1 MSTASSGAGHGG
13 LVPRRAFRHPVA
25 VPIDLTVLR
34 SGVPDCIP
42 GRSLNLSE
50 NGLAAV
56 VAGELRPGDSVG
68 IEMRLP
74 HAALPLTAK
83 AVVRHQARLRC
94 GMEFV
99 GLSHEQQALIRQWN
113 QTAGET
119 LAAESLSALTS
130 ETIAGANKNL
140 PVPRSQRVLSPR
152 LLWGAL
158 AAFVIVG
165 ALGWWQWYGVWS
177 ELESHLPTKVTP
189 GEEVV
194 AQVPSAEM
202 EHLLTHKVDPVYPE
216 AAKQTKAQGM
226 VVLDAVIGPD
236 GTVRN
241 LRPVSGPDVLEPAAL
256 DAVRWW
262 RFEPYRM
269 NGKPVE
275 VETTVAVE
283 FQPE

>member
-1 MSTASSGAGHGG
+1 
-13 LVPRRAFRHPVA
+13 

-50 NGLAAV
+50 GGLAAV

-74 HAALPLTAK
+74 HAPLPLMAK

-94 GMEFV
+94 GLEFV
-99 GLSHEQQALIRQWN
+99 GLSQEQQALIRQWN
-113 QTAGET
+113 QTEGEAPMQKTSPPSTESIVVTNTPLHPRPMSPKLLWWT
-119 LAAESLSALTS
+119 LAVFVV
-130 ETIAGANKNL
+130 IGA
-140 PVPRSQRVLSPR
+140 V
-152 LLWGAL
+152 
-158 AAFVIVG
+158 
-165 ALGWWQWYGVWS
+165 GWWQWYGVWS
-177 ELESHLPTKVTP
+177 ELESHLPAKVMS
-189 GEEVV
+189 GEQVV
-194 AQVPSAEM
+194 AQVPPAEM

-216 AAKQTKAQGM
+216 AAKETKAQGM

-241 LRPVSGPDVLEPAAL
+241 LKPVSGPDVLEPAAL
-256 DAVRWW
+256 EAVRWW
-262 RFEPYRM
+262 RFEPYRV

>member
-1 MSTASSGAGHGG
+1 MSAASPGRGD
-13 LVPRRAFRHPVA
+13 LIPRRALRHPVA
-25 VPIDLTVLR
+25 VPVDLTVLR

-42 GRSLNLSE
+42 GRSVNVSE
-50 NGLAAV
+50 GGLAAV

-68 IEMRLP
+68 VEMRLP
-74 HAALPLTAK
+74 HANFPLTAK

-94 GMEFV
+94 GLEFV
-99 GLSHEQQALIRQWN
+99 GLSAEQQALIRHWN
-113 QTAGET
+113 QAEREARTE
-119 LAAESLSALTS
+119 LAERASLPLDSTFS
-130 ETIAGANKNL
+130 ETRK
-140 PVPRSQRVLSPR
+140 PVNRVRRGISPR
-152 LLWGAL
+152 LLWAAL
-158 AAFVIVG
+158 AVFVMVG
-165 ALGWWQWYGVWS
+165 ALGWWQWYRVWS
-177 ELESHLPTKVTP
+177 ELESRLPSQAAS

-194 AQVPSAEM
+194 AQVPAGEM

-216 AAKQTKAQGM
+216 AAKETKAQGM
-226 VVLDAVIGPD
+226 VVLDAVIGAD

-262 RFEPYRM
+262 RFEPYRV

-283 FQPE
+283 FQPEE

>member
-1 MSTASSGAGHGG
+1 MSAAFPGPTGG
-13 LVPRRAFRHPVA
+13 DLIPRRATRHRLA
-25 VPIDLTVLR
+25 VPVDLTVLR

-42 GRSLNLSE
+42 GRSLNVGE
-50 NGLAAV
+50 GGLAAI

-68 IEMRLP
+68 VEMRLP
-74 HAALPLTAK
+74 HANLPLTAK

-94 GMEFV
+94 GLEFV
-99 GLSHEQQALIRQWN
+99 GLSTEQQASIRQWA
-113 QTAGET
+113 QGEEEIK
-119 LAAESLSALTS
+119 AERTPAPASPMARG
-130 ETIAGANKNL
+130 E
-140 PVPRSQRVLSPR
+140 RVVHRPMRRGISR
-152 LLWGAL
+152 RILWAAL
-158 AAFVIVG
+158 AFFVTVG
-165 ALGWWQWYGVWS
+165 AVGWWQWYHVWS
-177 ELESHLPTKVTP
+177 ELESHLPVKRAAS

-194 AQVPSAEM
+194 ARVPPAEM

-216 AAKQTKAQGM
+216 AAKETKAKGL

-236 GTVRN
+236 GTVRD

-262 RFEPYRM
+262 RFEPYRV

>member
-1 MSTASSGAGHGG
+1 MASPSPAHAD
-13 LVPRRAFRHPVA
+13 LIPRRATRHPVA
-25 VPIDLTVLR
+25 VPVDLTVLR

-42 GRSLNLSE
+42 GRALNVGE
-50 NGLAAV
+50 GGLAAI

-68 IEMRLP
+68 VEMRLP
-74 HAALPLTAK
+74 HANLPLSAK

-94 GMEFV
+94 GLEFV
-99 GLSHEQQALIRQWN
+99 GLSMDQQALIRHWTQ
-113 QTAGET
+113 GEDEVKAE
-119 LAAESLSALTS
+119 LASPPHASSAPAARRSARQRTSL
-130 ETIAGANKNL
+130 
-140 PVPRSQRVLSPR
+140 R

-158 AAFVIVG
+158 AIFAVVG
-165 ALGWWQWYGVWS
+165 ALGWWQWYHVWS
-177 ELESHLPTKVTP
+177 ELESRLPAVRAS

-194 AQVPSAEM
+194 AKVPPAEM
-202 EHLLTHKVDPVYPE
+202 EQLLTHKVDPIYPE

-236 GTVRN
+236 GTVRD

-262 RFEPYRM
+262 RFEPYRV

-283 FQPE
+283 FQPEQ